1 MKETIVSLQEPSNY
15 FKEFICDSDILIKG
29 YIEIIKY
36 YQQTLN
42 EKKNKQKKDFPK
54 NFEKKGI
61 SLLNQLYRLLLIYTR
76 NPILSIY
83 QSQKASLYYNEF
95 INQITSENS
104 LLPSLSPIDAS
115 LFIYKKVLYDV
126 TIKNKTLNLQEKH
139 LMEDLDLFISNIDNI
154 ISKINFYYPN
164 KFFTILESII
174 VFMDKY
180 VDQINNN
187 KLELILKLIIII
199 EDNTKL
205 ENLFILIEQIIKN
218 NKKIKNE
225 IEPLNLNH
233 LSSNK
238 LIRKILN

>member
-1 MKETIVSLQEPSNY
+1 MT
-15 FKEFICDSDILIKG
+15 
-29 YIEIIKY
+29 
-36 YQQTLN
+36 
-42 EKKNKQKKDFPK
+42 
-54 NFEKKGI
+54 
-61 SLLNQLYRLLLIYTR
+61 
-76 NPILSIY
+76 

-126 TIKNKTLNLQEKH
+126 TIKNKTLNLDEKH

-164 KFFTILESII
+164 NFFTILESII
-174 VFMDKY
+174 VFIDKY